1 MPRVALPRIT
11 PDRFAAV
18 LRDFQAS
25 DQFNNYKQN
34 TKDAWRYIYRLAE
47 HPDTLGSLYITQIDT
62 ADIQDFLDGLA
73 EHPYMQHRGKRALRA
88 VEKWALQRRRM
99 PRAIVRDAGLVK
111 ADGSREPWTLEEVD
125 LGEQHARPHF
135 ARIITLGSMT
145 GQRLGDMIRMQW
157 THLRTYRGELG
168 IDVLQ
173 EKTGL
178 KMWVPIIQEFQPILA
193 SWPRVGKYILT
204 RADGF
209 PWVTRKHV
217 SEKWCKER
225 VSNPMLAPIAARM
238 LTLHGL
244 RATAC
249 LRLRADGLSNAF
261 IAACVGMSEKMV
273 DTYCKRE
280 NRADTAI
287 EAMQMRERNR
297 PADVVQLPT
306 KRNGN
311 LIQSTAGSKPLKR

>member
-11 PDRFAAV
+11 PDRFASI

-25 DQFNNYKQN
+25 EVFNGYKPN
-34 TKDAWRYIYRLAE
+34 TKAAWRHIYRLAE
-47 HPDTLGSLYITQIDT
+47 HPDTLGSIYITQIDT
-62 ADIQDFLDGLA
+62 ADIQEFLDALA
-73 EHPYMQHRGKRALRA
+73 DHPYMQHRGKRALRA
-88 VEKWALQRRRM
+88 AEKWALQRRRL
-99 PRAIVRDAGLVK
+99 PRSIVRDAGLVK
-111 ADGSREPWTLEEVD
+111 ADGAREPWTLEEVA
-125 LGEQHARPHF
+125 LAEEHARPHF

-157 THLRTYRGELG
+157 KDLRNYRGELG

-178 KMWVPIIQEFQPILA
+178 KMWVPIIEEFAPILA
-193 SWPRVGKYILT
+193 SWPRIGKYILE
-204 RADGF
+204 RGDGF
-209 PWVTRKHV
+209 PWTTRKAT
-217 SEKWCKER
+217 SEAWCKER
-225 VSNPMLAPIAARM
+225 ARNAALAPIRKRM

-273 DTYCKRE
+273 DTYCRRE
-280 NRADTAI
+280 KRADTAI
-287 EAMQMRERNR
+287 EAMQMRKRNR
-297 PADVVQLPT
+297 AADVVPFPAKGT
-306 KRNGN
+306 GK
-311 LIQSTAGSKPLKR
+311 